1 MNLSPLPVLKFFS
14 NVGIPLVGGKL
25 FTYVAGTST
34 KLATYTDSTGMSQN
48 TNPIRLNFRGEC
60 NVWLDPT
67 LAYKFVLAGP
77 LDTDPP
83 ANPIWSVDNIEGPVS
98 ISTLTQQFLGR
109 IIYPRTT
116 AEISAGITP
125 TFYIYPP
132 GDLRRYGCD
141 VTGGADN
148 STQIQNAILAAQA
161 SGGTGYIFH
170 PGGNIAHSSQILFGP
185 GLTVF
190 GQDRKAC
197 VFTYTGTSS
206 AWRSTNNGTTIPTPN
221 SGGFGLVTFRGIKI
235 ITSSGSNT
243 GAAIELNACGWSFY
257 EVYDCYLVGTF
268 KYGIIID
275 GCEVSH
281 FHDNVISISGPAN
294 PACIWLVNG
303 PDRSAGQGTGF
314 TNVITV
320 NDNQLDTTGA
330 NSVCIIDDGGANH
343 HYHDN
348 NCNGA
353 ANSIAL
359 CSVNGF
365 KIDGHDMEN
374 AGAQQTNS
382 ISNIFVTD
390 QTYVSGTTLSP
401 CQNGIIE
408 DNTFGQD
415 MLAGSSLVFGSSGGA
430 IFHRSIVVQGNFFR
444 FNLGLS
450 ADIDVTKL
458 ANSFCGYNSSTTTG
472 ARDHYAGVHNNS
484 NGNTLLPPQNGFAG
498 LFANAAVVYGDTRY
512 PTKFYGGLDFDTA
525 GSLAFQ
531 GHKFNQFTVEIKNN
545 AGTLQHHICTSHMD
559 AGQAVSAN
567 LIQGISGASVTFQN
581 TPTVGAGTGFGG
593 VGVGITG
600 GNIYFDTAAQTRAAN
615 WSTAVVEY
623 YDGNAQR
630 VNAAVGFDSINI
642 NGTTRSRLAIFLTDD
657 LTGAA
662 ATINTTLLPAG
673 KTISIK
679 VFAGVA

>member
-1 MNLSPLPVLKFFS
+1 MILSPLPIQKFFAS
-14 NVGIPLVGGKL
+14 NGRPLVGGKL
-25 FTYVAGTST
+25 FTYTAGTTT
-34 KLATYTDSTGMSQN
+34 KVATYTDSTGGTPN
-48 TNPIRLNFRGEC
+48 TNPVILNFRGEA

-67 LAYKFVLAGP
+67 LTYKFVLSP
-77 LDTDPP
+77 STDTDPP
-83 ANPIWSVDNIEGPVS
+83 TNPIWTEDHVAGGLTINEM
-98 ISTLTQQFLGR
+98 TQQFLGQ
-109 IIYPRTT
+109 IIYPRTS
-116 AEISAGITP
+116 AEISAAVTP

-141 VTGGADN
+141 TTGGTDN
-148 STQIQNAILAAQA
+148 STQINNAIAAARA
-161 SGGTGYIFH
+161 SGGVGYILH

-185 GLTVF
+185 GLSVI
-190 GQDRKAC
+190 GYDRNAC

-206 AWRSTNNGTTIPTPN
+206 AWRSTNNGTTTPAAN
-221 SGGFGLVTFRGIKI
+221 SSGFGKVNFNGVKI

-243 GAAIELNACGWSFY
+243 GAAIELNACGYSFY
-257 EVYDCYLVGTF
+257 EVSNCYLIGTF

-281 FHDNVISISGPAN
+281 FHHNIVSVSGPAN
-294 PACIWLVNG
+294 PACVWLVNG

-314 TNVITV
+314 TNVITI

-382 ISNIFVTD
+382 IANIFITD
-390 QTYVSGTTLSP
+390 QTYVSGTTLNP
-401 CQNGIIE
+401 CADGVIE
-408 DNTFGQD
+408 DNSFAQD
-415 MLAGSSLVFGSSGGA
+415 MLAGSSLVFGSSSGSV
-430 IFHRSIVVQGNFFR
+430 FHQSIVVQSNFFR
-444 FNLGLS
+444 FNLGGA

-458 ANSFCGYNSSTTTG
+458 ANSFCGYNLSLTTG
-472 ARDHYAGVHNNS
+472 ARDHYAGVHNNA
-484 NGNTLLPPQNGFAG
+484 NGNTLLPPQNGFGG

-512 PTKFYGGLDFDTA
+512 FTKFYGGLDFDTS

-531 GHKFNQFTVEIKNN
+531 AHKFNQFTVEIKNS
-545 AGTLQHHICTSHMD
+545 AGTLQHHIVTSHVD

-567 LIQGISGASVTFQN
+567 LIQGISGASATFQN

-630 VNAAVGFDSINI
+630 VRAAVGFDSINI
-642 NGTTRSRLAIFLTDD
+642 NGVTRSRLAIFLTDD

-679 VFAGVA
+679 VFAGIA